1 MSCQEL
7 VILGAL
13 NMYENEILQIAY
25 LWSVAVAAGTL
36 GVLVYTYLKH
46 RIKVLGIWAISWMFF
61 ILMQL
66 SFYRGNKEG
75 VAAFYSFFSGTL
87 LYGVL
92 SYFRD
97 HADVRNSLRLEIIGI
112 APPLFVIYL
121 LALKHLGISKELL
134 SNEAPYVVLSG
145 IFFLFSGLVFL
156 AMGKK
161 WKKNVIYLGVLLMIF
176 GLFVIT
182 YPLRI
187 SSETPLLWISIGSV
201 LAVVIAFFMISL
213 STSKEFLFFEEQ
225 VGVRVTLEP
234 GGKLITLDE
243 YQLLKEELKEFPVLA
258 FVRSLN
264 IPEPWKAYFLSTEE
278 RKNSIYPTNL
288 AYMAQLA
295 SEYFREA
302 ERKGLRGVVV
312 IDCPEYL
319 LMYNGFESIA
329 KFLAALKD
337 FAITYDGVLLIVID
351 ESAWNAYQLAILK
364 RVLE

>member
-1 MSCQEL
+1 
-7 VILGAL
+7 
-13 NMYENEILQIAY
+13 MYENGILQVAC

-36 GVLVYTYLKH
+36 GVLVYTYLRHK
-46 RIKVLGIWAISWMFF
+46 IKVLGIWAISWMFF
-61 ILMQL
+61 ILMQI
-66 SFYRGNKEG
+66 SFYIGSKDG

-92 SYFRD
+92 LYFRD
-97 HADVRNSLRLEIIGI
+97 HADVRNSLKLEIIGI
-112 APPLFVIYL
+112 TPPLFVVYIL
-121 LALKHLGISKELL
+121 TLKHLGISEGLL

-156 AMGKK
+156 TMERE
-161 WKKNVIYLGVLLMIF
+161 WKRNVFYLGILLMIF

-187 SSETPLLWISIGSV
+187 SSETPLVWISVGSV
-201 LAVVIAFFMISL
+201 LSVVIAFFMITL
-213 STSKEFLFFEEQ
+213 ATSKEFLFFEKQ

-234 GGKLITLDE
+234 GGRLITLDE
-243 YQLLKEELKEFPVLA
+243 YQVLKEELKEFPVLA

-295 SEYFREA
+295 SEYFKEA
-302 ERKGLRGVVV
+302 EKKGLRGVVV

-329 KFLAALKD
+329 KFLASLKD
-337 FAITYDGVLLIVID
+337 FAISYGGVLLIVID
-351 ESAWNAYQLAILK
+351 ESAWNTYQLAILK

>member
-1 MSCQEL
+1 
-7 VILGAL
+7 
-13 NMYENEILQIAY
+13 MYGNKVLQIAY
-25 LWSVAVAAGTL
+25 LWSVTVAAGTL
-36 GVLVYTYLKH
+36 GVLVYTYLRH
-46 RIKVLGIWAISWMFF
+46 RIKVLRIWAISWMFF

-66 SFYRGNKEG
+66 SFYGGNKEG
-75 VAAFYSFFSGTL
+75 VAVCYSFFSGAL

-92 SYFRD
+92 LYFRE
-97 HADVRNSLRLEIIGI
+97 HTDVRNSLKLEIIGI
-112 APPLFVIYL
+112 VPPLFTIYL
-121 LALKHLGISKELL
+121 LVLKHLGISEELL

-145 IFFLFSGLVFL
+145 VFFLFSGLVFL
-156 AMGKK
+156 AMKRE
-161 WKKNVIYLGVLLMIF
+161 WRRNAFYLGILLMVF

-187 SSETPLLWISIGSV
+187 SSETPLVWISIGSV
-201 LAVVIAFFMISL
+201 LSVVIAFFMITL
-213 STSKEFLFFEEQ
+213 VTSKEFLFFEKQ
-225 VGVRVTLEP
+225 VGVKVTLEP
-234 GGKLITLDE
+234 GGHLITSDE
-243 YQLLKEELKEFPVLA
+243 YQALKEELKEFPVLA

-264 IPEPWKAYFLSTEE
+264 IPESWKAYFLSTEE

-295 SEYFREA
+295 SEYFKEA

-329 KFLAALKD
+329 KFLASLKD
-337 FAITYDGVLLIVID
+337 FAMSYGGVLLIVVD
-351 ESAWNAYQLAILK
+351 ESAWNAHQLAILK